1 MLEAQYTHTEVIL
14 FMEIAIPYIINVHKG
29 MDFQRYLK
37 NITNFVST
45 KYCFMKIRN
54 CQSSEKQLTGFT
66 ITYKNINNYD

>member
-14 FMEIAIPYIINVHKG
+14 FMEIAIPYIINAHKG
-29 MDFQRYLK
+29 MEFQRYLK

-45 KYCFMKIRN
+45 KYCFIKSRN

-66 ITYKNINNYD
+66 ITY

>member
-1 MLEAQYTHTEVIL
+1 
-14 FMEIAIPYIINVHKG
+14 MEIAIPYIINAHKG

-45 KYCFMKIRN
+45 KYCFIKSRN

-66 ITYKNINNYD
+66 ITY